1 MLLNFW
7 KGLVINMNHV
17 QIFKALSD
25 STRLEIVLMLSNTEK
40 MCACKIL
47 EKFEI
52 TQPTLSHHMKILSEC
67 GLVNTQKV
75 GKWSHYSL
83 NHDAITNFKK
93 FINNI

>member
-1 MLLNFW
+1 MSY
-7 KGLVINMNHV
+7 V

-25 STRLEIVLMLSNTEK
+25 QTRLEIILMLSNVEE

-83 NHDAITNFKK
+83 NSEIISDLQN